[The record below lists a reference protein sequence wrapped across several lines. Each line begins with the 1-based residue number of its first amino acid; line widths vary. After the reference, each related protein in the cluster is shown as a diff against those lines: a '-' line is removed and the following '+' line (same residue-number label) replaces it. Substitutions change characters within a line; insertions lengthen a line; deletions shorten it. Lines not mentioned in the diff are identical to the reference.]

1 MHILHVIESLEF
13 GGAEKVV
20 IHLANRLAEK
30 HRVSVC
36 LIKYR
41 GDLVSELS
49 DRINVIYL
57 DLGEGVHFDLPRKL
71 AAVISENAI
80 DIVNTHNWAIFFE
93 SYLAVK
99 KVKMA
104 KVILTVHGP
113 YTEYAPGIRQLIKKK
128 IRHFFERRAT
138 KSKYFYKI
146 ITVSDSIKDYIISE
160 IGIPRENLLTIHNGI
175 GAIDCQPVDNGDML
189 KLITVG
195 RLATVKNHKLMIDA
209 LDQCVLQNRNICLT
223 IVGDGPE
230 RGYLEQYVRELKLTD
245 HIVFLGFRNDIKEL
259 IAAHDVFLLSSDY
272 EGISIALLE
281 AMSLARPSI
290 ATNVGGIPET
300 IQHKKSGLLV
310 PRGDV
315 NKYAEAILELGES
328 REWQRQLGTNAREY
342 FQNNFHEDIVLD
354 QYIMLYESC
363 MKANAV

>member
-1 MHILHVIESLEF
+1 MHILHVIESLEY

-49 DRINVIYL
+49 DRINVIFL
-57 DLGEGVHFDLPRKL
+57 DLGEGIHFDLPRKL
-71 AAVISENAI
+71 AKVISENSI
-80 DIVNTHNWAIFFE
+80 DIVNSHNWAIFVE

-99 KVKMA
+99 KVKVA

-113 YTEYAPGIRQLIKKK
+113 YTEYGSGVWQQFKKK
-128 IRHFFERRAT
+128 LRHYFERRVVN
-138 KSKYFYKI
+138 SKYFCKI
-146 ITVSDSIKDYIISE
+146 ITVSDSIQDYIISD
-160 IGIPRENLLTIHNGI
+160 IGIARDNLLTIHNGI
-175 GAIDCQPVDNGDML
+175 GATDCKPVDNGDML
-189 KLITVG
+189 KLISVG
-195 RLATVKNHKLMIDA
+195 RLATIKNHKLMIDA
-209 LDQCVLQNRNICLT
+209 LNQCVLQNRNICLT

-230 RGYLEQYVRELKLTD
+230 RDYLEGYVRELKLTD
-245 HIVFLGFRNDIKEL
+245 HIVFLGYRNDIKEL
-259 IAAHDVFLLSSDY
+259 ITAHDVFLLSSDY

-281 AMSLARPSI
+281 AMSLSRPSV

-300 IQHKKSGLLV
+300 IQHQKSGLLV

-315 NKYAEAILELGES
+315 KKYSEAILELGKS
-328 REWQRQLGTNAREY
+328 REWQRELGINAREY

-354 QYIMLYESC
+354 QYISLYESC
-363 MKANAV
+363 QEAIII